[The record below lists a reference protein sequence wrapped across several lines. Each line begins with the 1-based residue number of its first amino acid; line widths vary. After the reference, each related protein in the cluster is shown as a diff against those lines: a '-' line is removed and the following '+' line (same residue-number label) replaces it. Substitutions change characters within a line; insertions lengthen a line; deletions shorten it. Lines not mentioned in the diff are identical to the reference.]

1 MDETNHSPN
10 PQIRHETTDV
20 NVWAVGKFA
29 IGLCVVTVIS
39 VVLLFGL
46 LRFFQARD
54 ESAMAP
60 VVEPVKVFPEPR
72 LQKTPIPDLRE
83 FHAEEDKLLTGYG
96 WVDQQKGV
104 VRIPVS
110 LAIDVLAKKGLP
122 SRPAPVA
129 PAAVP
134 AETPKEAGHEEHKK

>member
-29 IGLCVVTVIS
+29 IGLCVVTIVS
-39 VVLLFGL
+39 VVMLFMLLK
-46 LRFFQARD
+46 FFQAR
-54 ESAMAP
+54 EETATAP
-60 VVEPVKVFPEPR
+60 VVEPTKVFPEPQ
-72 LQKTPIPDLRE
+72 LQKTPILDLRAVR
-83 FHAEEDKLLTGYG
+83 AEEDKLLTGYG
-96 WVDQQKGV
+96 WVDQPKGV

-122 SRPAPVA
+122 SRPAAVAAA
-129 PAAVP
+129 PAAPVEHP
-134 AETPKEAGHEEHKK
+134 AAPHEEAKK